1 METSRYLACLKH
13 DAARL
18 REVASGSLDLPVPSC
33 PDWTVTDLLAHVT
46 EVYQH
51 KTECIRQGKQ
61 PESWPPPATDE
72 APIELFD
79 RSLAD
84 LLAEFD
90 HHDPAEQ
97 AYTWYDPDQSVS
109 FWIRRMALETVI
121 HRVDAELAI
130 SDVTAIPT
138 DLALDGTDEV
148 LGIFLGWASVEE
160 IRREGSDS
168 WPMLARADGSIVVV
182 RADDSA
188 WSVRP
193 TPQGVQVS
201 PGASPE
207 PAATVSGDPVDVFL
221 WLWRRSGDE
230 KLAVQG
236 DSGAVSLLHDL
247 MRDATQ

>member
-18 REVASGSLDLPVPSC
+18 REVASGSLGLPVPSC

-51 KTECIRQGKQ
+51 KTECIRQGKR
-61 PESWPPPATDE
+61 PEPWPPPPTDE
-72 APIELFD
+72 DPIERFD
-79 RSLAD
+79 GALAD
-84 LLAEFD
+84 LLDEFD
-90 HHDPAEQ
+90 HHDPADQ
-97 AYTWYDPDQSVS
+97 AYTWFDPDQSVG

-138 DLALDGTDEV
+138 DLALDGIDEV
-148 LGIFLGWASVEE
+148 LGIFLGWASIEE
-160 IRREGSDS
+160 ARRDEA
-168 WPMLARADGSIVVV
+168 WPVLERVDGTIVVV
-182 RADDSA
+182 RTDDSA

-201 PGASPE
+201 SGAGPE
-207 PAATVSGDPVDVFL
+207 PAATVSGDPVDVLL
-221 WLWRRSGDE
+221 WLWRRAGDE
-230 KLAVQG
+230 KLTVQG